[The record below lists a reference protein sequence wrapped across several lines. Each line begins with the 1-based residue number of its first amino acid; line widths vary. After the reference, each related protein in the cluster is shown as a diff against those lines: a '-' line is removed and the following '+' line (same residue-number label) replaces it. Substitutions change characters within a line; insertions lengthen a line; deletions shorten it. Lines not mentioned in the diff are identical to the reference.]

1 MITHTTRAEETPSSW
16 SLLCCH
22 LLGADSAGRAMGHP
36 DRLPTVQDRQFVG
49 GEDAGRACYR
59 LRHLFDAADTDDRRQ
74 CQASG
79 RQPRQHHLA
88 RSECARSGD
97 SGQRCPPLVGA
108 RVLVLGLKRTVGG
121 CWKGR
126 FWSAG
131 QLVAVV
137 TTLEGGGVHP
147 TVERG
152 VASQEVQPVRRE
164 RSQRDRLTLHRH
176 ATGGL
181 KVGVTLRVGSRRCP
195 FHDGADPLEQRRQM
209 VDTPQRAV
217 RPSRTRPPN
226 AATGVAARRRS
237 CEDGGR
243 RSGNGSLGGP
253 RCGHSGGQ
261 FRLTHSRREIR

>member
-1 MITHTTRAEETPSSW
+1 MITHTTPAEETPSFW

-36 DRLPTVQDRQFVG
+36 DRLRTVQDRQFVG

-181 KVGVTLRVGSRRCP
+181 KVGVTLRVGSRGGWPVPRWS
-195 FHDGADPLEQRRQM
+195 GSARAARQM

-226 AATGVAARRRS
+226 AERRDR
-237 CEDGGR
+237 GR
-243 RSGNGSLGGP
+243 RKTSVVREPRSGCTIVAWDARMWTPFGS
-253 RCGHSGGQ
+253 
-261 FRLTHSRREIR
+261 TN